1 VKRKMSQIQIY
12 IKSPRPLN
20 KKFIETINLKFKN
33 VHCGDVSEYKVIE
46 EKRNDVIERYA
57 KLINEK
63 YRCTII
69 ATGGIIK
76 LEFSNVV
83 EFLHKVLELDDV
95 PVTLARMFRIAVDML
110 IGNGVEVSLP
120 IVDKILSKFAIQN
133 DCEILSIPRKLINR
147 YHIVCNDGTE
157 KTYIPV
163 EEVTDIITWPA
174 PYRINWKS
182 RNIMASSVVK
192 LYYHALQY
200 SIKQMFNQQR

>member
-1 VKRKMSQIQIY
+1 MSQIQINWY

-20 KKFIETINLKFKN
+20 KKFIETLNLKFKN
-33 VHCGDVSEYKVIE
+33 IYCQDISDYQVVE

-95 PVTLARMFRIAVDML
+95 PVTLAKAFRIAVNML
-110 IGNGVEVSLP
+110 VNNNIEVSLST
-120 IVDKILSKFAIQN
+120 VDKIIEKFAIQN
-133 DCEILSIPRKLINR
+133 DCDILTIPRKLINR

-182 RNIMASSVVK
+182 RNIMASSIVK

-200 SIKQMFNQQR
+200 SIKQVFGWQ